1 MSEEKIEISKELLI
15 DTVGWLIATDRI
27 RKGCGTGG
35 DHGMGT
41 ILTSSNFYADPLFEK
56 LFKELSEDDKLAI
69 ETRAQD
75 INDDCA
81 NARLARSADLL
92 LEPYLIYDFDQL
104 YNHSK
109 EKEERWAKEKYLMT
123 NRGLVE
129 FLESDAVKKTIQTNT
144 RKAFQYLENVK
155 DFESRLNA
163 FKKAL
168 KDETPT
174 PF

>member
-1 MSEEKIEISKELLI
+1 MSKKIKISKKLLI

-41 ILTSSNFYADPLFEK
+41 ILTSGNFYAYPLFEK
-56 LFKELSEDDKLAI
+56 LCKELSEDDKLAI

-81 NARLARSADLL
+81 NARLTESANLL

-104 YNHSK
+104 CNTSK

-123 NRGLVE
+123 NRDLVE

>member
-15 DTVGWLIATDRI
+15 DTVGWLIATARI
-27 RKGCGTGG
+27 RSGYGTGG
-35 DHGMGT
+35 DHGIGA
-41 ILTSSNFYADPLFEK
+41 ILASGDFYAYPLSGK
-56 LFKELSEDDKLAI
+56 LCKELDEDDKLAI

-81 NARLARSADLL
+81 NARLAESANLL

-109 EKEERWAKEKYLMT
+109 EKERRWAKEKNLMSD
-123 NRGLVE
+123 RDLVK

-155 DFESRLNA
+155 DFESRLDA
-163 FKKAL
+163 FKRKFKAG
-168 KDETPT
+168 TTT